1 MVIGG
6 VKGRKEK
13 PEFGRELRVR
23 RLASPELGKEEGL
36 CSKGQARERSRVVR
50 VSGPAFVD
58 PGLRL
63 PGSSDL
69 SSLSLT
75 VSRTTGE
82 QPSSVPAHLLL
93 GNGIGGAP
101 VERE

>member
-1 MVIGG
+1 M
-6 VKGRKEK
+6 R
-13 PEFGRELRVR
+13 RV
-23 RLASPELGKEEGL
+23 ASLELGKEEGL

-63 PGSSDL
+63 PGSSDIP
-69 SSLSLT
+69 SL
-75 VSRTTGE
+75 SRTTGE
-82 QPSSVPAHLLL
+82 QPSSVPAHLLV
-93 GNGIGGAP
+93 GNRIGGAP